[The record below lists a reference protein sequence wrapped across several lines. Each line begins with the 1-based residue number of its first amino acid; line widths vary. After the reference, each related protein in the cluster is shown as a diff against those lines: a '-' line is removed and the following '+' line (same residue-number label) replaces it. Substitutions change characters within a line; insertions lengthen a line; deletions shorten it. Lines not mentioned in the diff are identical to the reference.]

1 VVTGSSSYHLLAR
14 TRESLAGRATR
25 HAIWPFHGGKRAELT
40 RRPKVFF
47 LDNGL
52 RNAVAGGFAPLDERT
67 DVGKLLENWV
77 FGELH
82 KRFPAPSDIRFW
94 RTTNGAE
101 VDFVLEPRPG
111 RLVAIEVKAHAP
123 PPPRIP
129 RALRSFLQAYAPD
142 RTLVV
147 HRGEP
152 GEAEIEG
159 CDVRWLPA
167 ESLPAALVAPS

>member
-1 VVTGSSSYHLLAR
+1 MVTGSSSYHLLAR

-111 RLVAIEVKAHAP
+111 RLVAIEVKA
-123 PPPRIP
+123 
-129 RALRSFLQAYAPD
+129 YAPD